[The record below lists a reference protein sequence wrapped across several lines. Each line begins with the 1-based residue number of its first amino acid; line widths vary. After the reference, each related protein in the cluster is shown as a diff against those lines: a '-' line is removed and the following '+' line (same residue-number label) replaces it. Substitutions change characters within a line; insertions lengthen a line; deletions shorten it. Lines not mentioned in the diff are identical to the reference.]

1 MDKTVYRQLA
11 QRLDALPNG
20 FPATENGI
28 ELDMLARL
36 FTADEAELVS
46 KLKLVYETPG
56 QIADRSGL
64 DVNEIKPLLKQ
75 LARRGLIKA
84 SRTDGGLGYSIMPFV
99 VGFYE
104 TQIGS
109 IDAEFAQ
116 MFEAYYQQAFSQ
128 VLGIQP
134 PVHRVIPI
142 GESVRQ
148 DLEVQ
153 PYENAIGIVE
163 QAQSW
168 GVLDCICRVQKKLVG
183 DPCEHPIDVC
193 LAMSAKPGAFDQSTV
208 IHAVTQE
215 EAIATLTRAAE
226 AGLVHSVSNNQLGNF
241 YICNC
246 CTCSCGIL
254 RGMAEIGIA
263 NVVARSAFVNQVD
276 YSLCIGCEDCVD
288 SCQFNA
294 LSLAGDVIQV
304 NAVRCVGCGVCVP
317 LCQDGALGLVRRP
330 EEDVLAVPES
340 EAAWMMARA
349 QTRGQDLS
357 SLL

>member
-1 MDKTVYRQLA
+1 MDKVVYRQLA

-20 FPATENGI
+20 FPATESGI
-28 ELDMLARL
+28 ELDLLARL
-36 FTADEAELVS
+36 FTASEAELVS
-46 KLKLVYETPG
+46 QLKLVFETPEL
-56 QIADRSGL
+56 IADRCAL

-84 SRTDGGLGYSIMPFV
+84 GKTDGGLGFGIMPFV

-116 MFEAYYQQAFSQ
+116 LFEAYYHEAFSQ
-128 VLGIQP
+128 VLSVQP
-134 PVHRVIPI
+134 AVHRVIPI

-148 DLEVQ
+148 DMEVQ
-153 PYENAIGIVE
+153 PHENAIGIVK

-168 GVLDCICRVQKKLVG
+168 GVFDCICRVQKTLIG

-193 LAMSAKPGAFDQSTV
+193 MAMSAKPGAFDHSTV

-215 EAIATLTRAAE
+215 DAIATLTRAAE
-226 AGLVHSVSNNQLGNF
+226 AGLVHSVSNNQQGN
-241 YICNC
+241 YYVCNC

-254 RGMAEIGIA
+254 RGMAELGIA

-276 YSLCIGCEDCVD
+276 ISLCIGCEDCLD
-288 SCQFNA
+288 GCQFNA
-294 LSLAGDVIQV
+294 LSLAGEVIQV
-304 NAVRCVGCGVCVP
+304 DSVRCVGCGVCIP
-317 LCQDGALGLVRRP
+317 LCQEGALGLVRRP
-330 EEDVLAVPES
+330 EEDVLAVPEN
-340 EAAWMMARA
+340 ETAWMMARA
-349 QTRGQDLS
+349 QARGQDLS